1 MATTTKVS
9 AGISAIFTSLLLL
22 QNVKQS
28 PVDVVFTSHVKTN
41 GHVVI
46 IVSLRAGPP
55 VMDCHINVI
64 FVTVDDDRAVK
75 SPAMVPTP

>member
-28 PVDVVFTSHVKTN
+28 PVDVLAIRQNTLKQSKRFDCELSISDVLLPQLVLTNRKLSLENHSTSIN
-41 GHVVI
+41 A
-46 IVSLRAGPP
+46 SL
-55 VMDCHINVI
+55 
-64 FVTVDDDRAVK
+64 
-75 SPAMVPTP
+75 